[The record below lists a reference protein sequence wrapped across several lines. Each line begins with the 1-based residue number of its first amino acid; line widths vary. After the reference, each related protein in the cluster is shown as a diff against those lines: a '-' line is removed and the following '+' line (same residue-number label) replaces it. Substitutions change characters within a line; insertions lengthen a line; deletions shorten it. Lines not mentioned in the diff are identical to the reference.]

1 MVKIFVGRLAEN
13 VTREDLQKIFE
24 KFGEVS
30 DCDILR
36 DYGFVH
42 MADEN
47 RAREAIRELDKME
60 LRGNRISVELSTSRS
75 MKSCQLTV
83 GNLPD
88 HTSSADVHK
97 LFKKYGTVT
106 LCRIVGNQAA
116 VHMRWASMAVQ
127 AIRNLNGETYKGNVL
142 SVQFANNTNAL
153 PEEWP
158 SSSTSVV
165 NPPPSLPVPVPPSGG
180 NPAGPP
186 PGPPRYP
193 NSAPLPTPLTANSNF
208 TPVWNN
214 FVTSPPPTNHVLSN
228 GMVNTNFTTNPG
240 TNQNNNLSSSL
251 QSNNMNLPPLMP
263 LKPPGPMKDSNV
275 IGDIKSQHNTTNGD
289 NNQKNESPGHSIVQ
303 NSSYEDANK
312 KVELIKSRAERRQF
326 IQQGL
331 QFLQSPRP
339 WSGTPEEYANFLN
352 QIKQMLLQE
361 GTELKRES
369 AFSEAVQKLSEA
381 LNMCKYMESE
391 GIKGHNSSLVILL
404 AERSSALLELGQI
417 PPALEDA
424 NKALQIS
431 NGASQEAMRCKAK
444 ALINC
449 GKAKES
455 YDMMLQYSRNNN
467 FDKESTELMNNL
479 SQMLGLRTRK
489 PYQPFA
495 PFNNNNMLTKND
507 VLSGGKPE
515 PPGFSKPDTNQ
526 TMPPQLNKTPMDNFG
541 NAAITNDI
549 QGFRSFP
556 NTTDTFSNAF
566 TDQPFKSSQNDA
578 TGPMQN
584 IPGFMNRPPLPPGSQ
599 MPNMS
604 GFNKTPGTAL
614 HGFPPGIGTPFQPST
629 TNPTLN
635 GGPPQKPIGPSRPVG
650 SRILG
655 NPYGGFQAVGQP
667 TDPPSIADSLRKN
680 LEIMTG
686 NDNQAGSMFGQGGGL
701 RNVMDGSLD
710 LVSGIQK
717 LAVSQQLN
725 ENGLGNEIGKQP
737 IGPDGQTSKMWD
749 YMGGKMGGSNNNTP
763 GNGIGYNSNLP
774 APIGYRKPFGMG
786 GDSSALISPPSNA
799 PGSSPFL
806 NHTGDYNLNHDN
818 PMKGSIM
825 GDIKSSVR
833 NQEHSFGMNMQN
845 SSTVMSSSNQFGA
858 IRLSSDPTGYSHT
871 GPSYSHFPQSSGH
884 PTGLSQLF
892 GPGAIGIGIPNAQQ
906 PQMAQKIPAIS
917 QPTAASVVLSQKTY
931 SEQSED
937 SLDMMNPDENESL
950 ESYLRNPLHNTHEFC
965 LGCSDCVI
973 KTGSRVIDYRYDES
987 LSHMCYKNILLCRR
1001 RDSTD
1006 WHKIRPRPQ
1015 PQSKA
1020 QLYDGPY
1027 YICKDLLAGSDCT
1040 YPVVCTF
1047 AYNQEEIDVWTLER
1061 KQMLN
1066 RRWLFDS
1073 LDEEYMRELSVVG
1086 RVLCKHRG
1094 LFNFLCQACFT
1105 NKPRIISTFNLSTG
1119 TCINAD
1125 AEHQESSDNRQLT
1138 HILRD
1143 TTVRY
1148 TSIRVP
1154 AQQAILCRH
1163 EVRFQCTRE
1172 EDCHFA
1178 HSLVE
1183 RDVWA
1188 LMIKKGLTPDQI
1200 VEQSREYIT
1209 KLSNNANPLE
1219 QGITQT
1225 TDLGVPMFRWKVK
1238 FICSLCYKNG
1248 QISEATKDRKYCT
1261 ARAQHSWATNKKTVL
1276 VQTIRKDWTQIRDLP
1291 YLKNKGLPAR
1301 FELCENIR
1309 RQKKC
1314 PFSNKCNFAHSQ
1326 EELDIWIYLRDNQLK
1341 DLEELHDSL
1350 NREKQPKTLKAA
1362 VLPLQNIIDPNAIR
1376 LPTDFMPQSAYHCW
1390 LCNKECNGQRQWDQ
1404 HCLSVKHR
1412 LGALSDSDGNWKYRN
1427 PGGNYEIC
1435 ERHLK
1440 NICEYDC
1447 VAPVDNKCRN
1457 AHSIEEL
1464 EEWKQ
1469 RREYVLNRIKK
1480 AQNDQLIS
1488 AADNMD
1494 KLIKESQQHQQ

>member
-13 VTREDLQKIFE
+13 VTTEDLQKIFE

-88 HTSSADVHK
+88 GTSSADVHK

-106 LCRIVGNQAA
+106 LCRIVGNQAS

-142 SVQFANNTNAL
+142 SVQFSNNTNSL
-153 PEEWP
+153 PDEWP
-158 SSSTSVV
+158 SSSAVS
-165 NPPPSLPVPVPPSGG
+165 PPSLPVPVPPVQSG
-180 NPAGPP
+180 NAS
-186 PGPPRYP
+186 GPPRYP
-193 NSAPLPTPLTANSNF
+193 NSAPLPTPPSGNSNF
-208 TPVWNN
+208 TPAWTN
-214 FVTSPPPTNHVLSN
+214 FVTSPPQTNHVLSN
-228 GMVNTNFTTNPG
+228 GMTNANFSMNPG
-240 TNQNNNLSSSL
+240 TNQNNNLSNSL
-251 QSNNMNLPPLMP
+251 QSNSVNLPPLMP
-263 LKPPGPMKDSNV
+263 LNPPGNQKDGNG
-275 IGDIKSQHNTTNGD
+275 IGDAKIPHNNNNMD
-289 NNQKNESPGHSIVQ
+289 KMNNQNHESPSHTGILS
-303 NSSYEDANK
+303 SSYEDANK
-312 KVELIKSRAERRQF
+312 KVEVSKSRAERRQF

-361 GTELKRES
+361 GIELKRES
-369 AFSEAVQKLSEA
+369 AFSDAVQKLSEA

-391 GIKGHNSSLVILL
+391 GINGHNSSLVILL
-404 AERSSALLELGQI
+404 VERSSALLELGQT
-417 PPALEDA
+417 PSAMEDA
-424 NKALQIS
+424 NRALQIS
-431 NGASQEAMRCKAK
+431 NGGSQEAMRCKAK
-444 ALINC
+444 AMIKFGN
-449 GKAKES
+449 AKES
-455 YDMMLQYSRNNN
+455 YDMMMQYARNNN
-467 FDKESTELMNNL
+467 LDKESTELMNNL

-495 PFNNNNMLTKND
+495 PFNNMPHNND
-507 VLSGGKPE
+507 ILSGGKLE
-515 PPGFSKPDTNQ
+515 PPGFSKQDPNQ
-526 TMPPQLNKTPMDNFG
+526 TMPQPSLNKPPMDNFG
-541 NAAITNDI
+541 NTTITNDI

-556 NTTDTFSNAF
+556 NTTDAFSNSFA
-566 TDQPFKSSQNDA
+566 DQSFKSSHNDPP
-578 TGPMQN
+578 GPMQN
-584 IPGFMNRPPLPPGSQ
+584 MPGFMNRPPIPPGQ
-599 MPNMS
+599 MANMS
-604 GFNKTPGTAL
+604 AFNKTPGTAL
-614 HGFPPGIGTPFQPST
+614 HGFPPGMGAPFQPST
-629 TNPTLN
+629 TNPPMN
-635 GGPPQKPIGPSRPVG
+635 GGLPQKPIGPSRPVG
-650 SRILG
+650 SRILS
-655 NPYGGFQAVGQP
+655 NPYGGFQSVPQAN
-667 TDPPSIADSLRKN
+667 DPPSIADSLRKN

-686 NDNQAGSMFGQGGGL
+686 GDNQTGSMFGQGGGM
-701 RNVMDGSLD
+701 RNNMDSSLD

-725 ENGLGNEIGKQP
+725 ENGLNNDVGKTAIGSDNQA
-737 IGPDGQTSKMWD
+737 SKLWD
-749 YMGGKMGGSNNNTP
+749 YMGNKMGSSNNAL
-763 GNGIGYNSNLP
+763 GNGIGYNSGLP
-774 APIGYRKPFGMG
+774 APIGYRKPFGVG
-786 GDSSALISPPSNA
+786 GDTSGLISPPSNV

-806 NHTGDYNLNHDN
+806 NHAGDSPFNMNRDN
-818 PMKGSIM
+818 SMKGSLI
-825 GDIKSSVR
+825 GDIKAPGR
-833 NQEHSFGMNMQN
+833 NQDPPFGMNIQN

-892 GPGAIGIGIPNAQQ
+892 GPGAIGIGIQNAPP
-906 PQMAQKIPAIS
+906 PQMAQKIQLAA
-917 QPTAASVVLSQKTY
+917 QPTAASIVLSQKAY

-937 SLDMMNPDENESL
+937 SLDMMNPDEDESL
-950 ESYLRNPLHNTHEFC
+950 DSYLRNPLHNTHEFC

-973 KTGSRVIDYRYDES
+973 KTGSRVVDYRYDEN
-987 LSHMCYKNILLCRR
+987 LNHMCYKNILLCRR
-1001 RDSTD
+1001 RDSVD

-1073 LDEEYMRELSVVG
+1073 LDEDYMRELSVVG

-1125 AEHQESSDNRQLT
+1125 AEHQESPDNRQLT

-1209 KLSNNANPLE
+1209 KLSNNTNTLE

-1350 NREKQPKTLKAA
+1350 NRDKQPKATRPA
-1362 VLPLQNIIDPNAIR
+1362 VLPLQNTIDPNAIR
-1376 LPTDFMPQSAYHCW
+1376 LPTDFLPQSAYHCW